1 MFFFLYSQLNLS
13 DLKPTFVMLCLVDRS
28 VKVSKVV
35 VEDVLIQVEI
45 FFYPIDF
52 IILDT
57 KEKKWENLFSIIL
70 GRSFF
75 ATSNLAINYRNGH
88 LQLAFGNNLF
98 CLNFL
103 NQQLLFIWK
112 TSKINFYWHLLKVW
126 RFLVGSTLVS
136 TRLNWNTCTWGFDVL
151 IFNQHSLWTRLCQ
164 LIT

>member
-1 MFFFLYSQLNLS
+1 
-13 DLKPTFVMLCLVDRS
+13 MLCLVDRS

-75 ATSNLAINYRNGH
+75 AISNVVINYRNGH
-88 LQLAFGNNLF
+88 ATY
-98 CLNFL
+98 
-103 NQQLLFIWK
+103 IWK
-112 TSKINFYWHLLKVW
+112 
-126 RFLVGSTLVS
+126 
-136 TRLNWNTCTWGFDVL
+136 
-151 IFNQHSLWTRLCQ
+151 
-164 LIT
+164 